1 MALLPLRERGVA
13 VEVGSADNAHRA
25 QAVSFAMGATRAVI
39 LVGRWAV
46 KLPRPTSWR
55 LFLSGLLANMQERE
69 FARTGWPELCPVLF
83 SLPGGWLV
91 VMPRAEPLTDGEW
104 ELLDIMGTRDKWPDR
119 GDYVVPVEMKRDSFG
134 WLQRLGIVAVDYG
147 S

>member
-104 ELLDIMGTRDKWPDR
+104 ELLDIMGTREKWPDR
-119 GDYVVPVEMKRDSFG
+119 GDYVVPVEMKREKNHV
-134 WLQRLGIVAVDYG
+134 RPVAMATEFRIMA
-147 S
+147 